1 MIEQNIYYYTNPKG
15 VETSMN
21 KFMERLGSL
30 IYKGLPMCSD
40 IYPFVERATDTQN
53 ENKPIHF
60 VYDKNY
66 TITTPND
73 ERNFIVFFERGA
85 TTELVREATQETA
98 VSMICWFYEGLM
110 TNEKRLDI
118 TLAQYIKRRVID
130 YFDYYFYDATI
141 VDRDSIWGNWNNESF
156 LVNDAPYNAFRIDF
170 TMLSDVPC
178 YLTDEFSI
186 DYNPNPVNFMF
197 EEFEFTTEALQTTQ
211 VLDFFNLGI
220 FTQRNRPFVYNFYK
234 RDGAL
239 LQAVLLGEVSGV
251 TDQGEDVTI
260 LNPRLSINESTNIF
274 SFTELAENTTY
285 KICVIQKQNA

>member
-1 MIEQNIYYYTNPKG
+1 MEQRIYYYTNPKG

-30 IYKGLPMCSD
+30 TYKGLPLCSD
-40 IYPFVERATDTQN
+40 IYPFVERATDSQN
-53 ENKPIHF
+53 ENKPMFFYRNKDYI
-60 VYDKNY
+60 
-66 TITTPND
+66 ITTPND
-73 ERNFIVFFERGA
+73 ERNFIVFFERGN
-85 TTELVREATQETA
+85 TTELVRESSQETA
-98 VSMICWFYEGLM
+98 VSMICWFYEGLI
-110 TNEKRLDI
+110 TNDKRLDI

-130 YFDYYFYDATI
+130 LFDYYFYDATI

-197 EEFEFTTEALQTTQ
+197 EFFEFTTEALQTTQ
-211 VLDFFNLGI
+211 VLDFFELGI
-220 FTQRNRPFVYNFYK
+220 FTQRNCPFVYSFYK
-234 RDGAL
+234 ENGSSWES
-239 LQAVLLGEVSGV
+239 VLLGEVSGTT
-251 TDQGEDVTI
+251 TDGGENVTI
-260 LNPRLSINESTNIF
+260 LNPRLSINESENKF
-274 SFTELAENTTY
+274 SFTGLTENTTY